1 MHNSGHLAT
10 LNDWWNKLYTRLSE
24 KYRNLQGVLLQ
35 QQNFAQ
41 KCKSWMKFLADT
53 EHSLAVDIAGSYD
66 ELLEQ
71 QKVYEV
77 ILIFHGWNV

>member
-1 MHNSGHLAT
+1 
-10 LNDWWNKLYTRLSE
+10 
-24 KYRNLQGVLLQ
+24 
-35 QQNFAQ
+35 
-41 KCKSWMKFLADT
+41 MKFLADT